1 MNELYLSE
9 AMIARAFWTELRST
23 ARADDAA
30 SDVDKIIFPHSLEIA
45 KTFPHQ
51 TGSIS
56 KASAELIW
64 LIARY
69 FEPKHIA
76 EVGTFI
82 GRSTLSMYYG
92 AKTSLESLAT
102 CDYSFDTW
110 RAPTGDDGSKIR
122 YFGKTPSQ
130 AMFQTLFAEGKK
142 VDLFLLDGRISK
154 EDLDLIEKLATPNSV
169 YIVDDFE
176 GVEKGVSNVFLL
188 REKFP
193 GLILL
198 TPDAELKNGWNESH
212 CLALLV
218 PTANIRVTRQQRLP
232 LGLM

>member
-23 ARADDAA
+23 ARAHEAA
-30 SDVDKIIFPHSLEIA
+30 IDVDTVIIPHSLLVA
-45 KTFPHQ
+45 KSFPTQ

-56 KASAELIW
+56 RTSAELIW
-64 LIARY
+64 LIAKY
-69 FEPKHIA
+69 FAPKGIA

-82 GRSTLSMYYG
+82 GRSTLSLYQG
-92 AKTSLESLAT
+92 AKQSLEFLAT
-102 CDYSFDTW
+102 CDYSYDTW
-110 RAPTGDDGSKIR
+110 RPPAGDAGSKIR

-130 AMFQTLFAEGKK
+130 AMFQTLVAEGKK

-154 EDLDLIEKLATPNSV
+154 EDLGLIEKLATPNSV

-212 CLALLV
+212 CLALAV